1 MQLHY
6 EGNCGVLIVD
16 GKNYTFKQM
25 HWHSPS
31 EHQIDGVQ
39 YALSQLTKIT
49 HFCEI

>member
-39 YALSQLTKIT
+39 YALST
-49 HFCEI
+49 HKNYTFLQSV